1 MTLYTSYKQPHPTQK
16 HPSTQNAQ
24 PKTTKPRHSNEK
36 SQLHVKKGFPIR
48 VPNPK
53 ISAKQNPP
61 TWCLALLLLL
71 WCSSLSCLLVG
82 LCLPA
87 RAFAGALCAGWGLV
101 LGLGVVVCAYL
112 LLWVRGVRISVAMGG
127 KVCAHSWRGC
137 GCGVRIT
144 EGA

>member
-1 MTLYTSYKQPHPTQK
+1 MSRAAVAVVVLVS
-16 HPSTQNAQ
+16 
-24 PKTTKPRHSNEK
+24 
-36 SQLHVKKGFPIR
+36 VVFVGGFVLACTGVRWGSLCR
-48 VPNPK
+48 VG
-53 ISAKQNPP
+53 
-61 TWCLALLLLL
+61 
-71 WCSSLSCLLVG
+71 VG
-82 LCLPA
+82 
-87 RAFAGALCAGWGLV
+87 

>member
-1 MTLYTSYKQPHPTQK
+1 M
-16 HPSTQNAQ
+16 
-24 PKTTKPRHSNEK
+24 
-36 SQLHVKKGFPIR
+36 KKGFPIR

-61 TWCLALLLLL
+61 TWCLALLSLL

-87 RAFAGALCAGWGLV
+87 LAFAGALCAGWGLV

-112 LLWVRGVRISVAMGG
+112 LLWVRGVRILSGHVVA
-127 KVCAHSWRGC
+127 
-137 GCGVRIT
+137 GVRT
-144 EGA
+144 

>member
-1 MTLYTSYKQPHPTQK
+1 M
-16 HPSTQNAQ
+16 
-24 PKTTKPRHSNEK
+24 
-36 SQLHVKKGFPIR
+36 KKGFPIR

-61 TWCLALLLLL
+61 TWCLALLSLL

-101 LGLGVVVCAYL
+101 LGLGVVVCAYCCNEGM
-112 LLWVRGVRISVAMGG
+112 VSTGVRILFGRVVDG
-127 KVCAHSWRGC
+127 CAHIVAGRLLRNRGPNSHR
-137 GCGVRIT
+137 G
-144 EGA
+144 

>member
-1 MTLYTSYKQPHPTQK
+1 M
-16 HPSTQNAQ
+16 
-24 PKTTKPRHSNEK
+24 
-36 SQLHVKKGFPIR
+36 KKGFPIR

-61 TWCLALLLLL
+61 TWCLALLSLL

-101 LGLGVVVCAYL
+101 LGLGVVVCAYCRDEEA
-112 LLWVRGVRISVAMGG
+112 VSVSVRILFGCVVDG
-127 KVCAHSWRGC
+127 CAHIVSGRLLRNRGPNSHR
-137 GCGVRIT
+137 G
-144 EGA
+144 

>member
-1 MTLYTSYKQPHPTQK
+1 M
-16 HPSTQNAQ
+16 
-24 PKTTKPRHSNEK
+24 
-36 SQLHVKKGFPIR
+36 KKGFPIR

-61 TWCLALLLLL
+61 TWCLALLSLL

-127 KVCAHSWRGC
+127 KVCAQLAGLRVWCAHNRGC
-137 GCGVRIT
+137 LVARGDK
-144 EGA
+144 GAQDTRENRTNTHGSGDY